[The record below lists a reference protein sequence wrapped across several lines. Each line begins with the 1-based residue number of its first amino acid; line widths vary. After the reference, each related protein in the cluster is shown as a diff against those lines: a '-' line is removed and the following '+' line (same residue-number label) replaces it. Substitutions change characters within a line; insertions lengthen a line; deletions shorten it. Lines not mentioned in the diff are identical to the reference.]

1 MDAHRSATVMRL
13 NSPNASNSFTSRTSR
28 MHRAG
33 HAVARD
39 RHAGFTLLELLVAT
53 TLLAAALA
61 LAFATLRASS
71 AMAVRGEQQAQRSER
86 MRAVE
91 GFLRR
96 RVASTLPIA
105 FDLNEQTG
113 IPLRFLGEPDRIR
126 FVADLPNYLGRGG
139 PHLHDIRVVES
150 RRGGLRLEVGFA
162 VVMTNEV
169 IEERQPRSPELLVD
183 GLREVRFRYR
193 SLTADN
199 RIGEWQDRWE
209 QGDRLPLQVSIEIID
224 SRGEVWP
231 PMVVSLPQAASFVG
245 TFSQAP
251 V

>member
-1 MDAHRSATVMRL
+1 MRGRRARRPSRGHRT
-13 NSPNASNSFTSRTSR
+13 
-28 MHRAG
+28 
-33 HAVARD
+33 
-39 RHAGFTLLELLVAT
+39 AGFTLLEILVAT

-71 AMAVRGEQQAQRSER
+71 ATANRGEQQAQRSER

-113 IPLRFLGEPDRIR
+113 IPVRFIGEPDRIR

-139 PHLHDIRVVES
+139 PHLHDIRVVDS
-150 RRGGLRLEVGFA
+150 RRGGLRLEAGFA
-162 VVMTNEV
+162 VVMANEV
-169 IEERQPRSPELLVD
+169 VEERSPRPPELLAD

-193 SLTADN
+193 SLAPDN
-199 RIGEWQDRWE
+199 RIGEWEERWE
-209 QGDRLPLQVSIEIID
+209 QGDRLPLQVSIDIVD
-224 SRGEVWP
+224 QRGDVWP
-231 PMVVSLPQAASFVG
+231 PLVISLPQAASFG
-245 TFSQAP
+245 ASFTQGP
-251 V
+251 I